1 MKVFHLKYQ
10 DVFFNEAVIEEI
22 VHINLYEKLFIS
34 LLDFRHVS
42 GNRYC
47 EVANV
52 STGRIRSKTFDTERA
67 LLKKNLPP
75 FQFLLFRN

>member
-10 DVFFNEAVIEEI
+10 DVFFNEAGTQESVYIKS
-22 VHINLYEKLFIS
+22 YETLFIKI
-34 LLDFRHVS
+34 LDFRYVS
-42 GNRYC
+42 AQRCC

-52 STGRIRSKTFDTERA
+52 SNGRMSSKSFDAERV
-67 LLKKNLPP
+67 LLKRELPP